1 MQRLNF
7 NRDWTVKKVPRGL
20 AASVPES
27 EGHKVTLPHD
37 AMVWE
42 ERSGAY
48 ASGSAGGYYAGGYY
62 EYVKNFYV
70 DEAETEETFL
80 LEFEGIQHSG
90 HVYVNGA
97 LAGSVEGGYRRL
109 LLDITP
115 YLRFGA
121 ENLVLVKAINTAIPN
136 SRWYTGSGI
145 YRPVYLY
152 KGGKIRIDADGPRI
166 STPEI
171 SEGIA
176 AVKVETTVRY
186 DEKVRK
192 TVVLKTEII
201 AQNGSIAASE
211 SSPMTLFGQDKT
223 LQTQRIYVKE
233 PALWSVDNPCL
244 YRCRVTLWDGETV
257 LDTAESSF
265 GIRRLELDPVN
276 GLRLNGE
283 KILLRADASIMTT
296 ARWGRRPWNGRRNG
310 ESNC

>member
-166 STPEI
+166 STPAF
-171 SEGIA
+171 S
-176 AVKVETTVRY
+176 
-186 DEKVRK
+186 
-192 TVVLKTEII
+192 
-201 AQNGSIAASE
+201 
-211 SSPMTLFGQDKT
+211 
-223 LQTQRIYVKE
+223 
-233 PALWSVDNPCL
+233 
-244 YRCRVTLWDGETV
+244 
-257 LDTAESSF
+257 
-265 GIRRLELDPVN
+265 
-276 GLRLNGE
+276 
-283 KILLRADASIMTT
+283 
-296 ARWGRRPWNGRRNG
+296 
-310 ESNC
+310 

>member
-7 NRDWTVKKVPRGL
+7 NRDWTVKKIPEGA
-20 AASVPES
+20 AASAPGS
-27 EGHKVTLPHD
+27 EGQKVTLPHD
-37 AMVWE
+37 AMIWE
-42 ERSGAY
+42 GRSGANP
-48 ASGSAGGYYAGGYY
+48 SRSEGGYFANGNY

-90 HVYVNGA
+90 HVYVNGV

-121 ENLVLVKAINTAIPN
+121 ENLVLVKAINTAMPN

-152 KGGKIRIDADGPRI
+152 KGGKIRIDADGLRI

-176 AVKVETTVRY
+176 AKDGRTENRNHCAKRKYCGKRELPHDAVRAGQNPA
-186 DEKVRK
+186 DPADLCKRAGI
-192 TVVLKTEII
+192 VVGGQPLPLPM
-201 AQNGSIAASE
+201 QSDPLGRGNGSGHGREFLRHPQAGTGPGQWAAA
-211 SSPMTLFGQDKT
+211 
-223 LQTQRIYVKE
+223 QRRE
-233 PALWSVDNPCL
+233 DPAP
-244 YRCRVTLWDGETV
+244 
-257 LDTAESSF
+257 
-265 GIRRLELDPVN
+265 
-276 GLRLNGE
+276 
-283 KILLRADASIMTT
+283 
-296 ARWGRRPWNGRRNG
+296 GRMHP
-310 ESNC
+310 S